1 MPLAARAFTG
11 RISTRHITLDQRTTQ
26 DVGHWWKLFGQ
37 TLPALAQGQFGAA
50 DSVRYLPSL
59 KCTFTPKSTACC
71 ICESPEVRISPT
83 SLIQKEI
90 NLLCEVPEQFW
101 RIACKNS

>member
-1 MPLAARAFTG
+1 IPDRAMPLAASAFTG

-26 DVGHWWKLFGQ
+26 DVGHWWKVFGQ
-37 TLPALAQGQFGAA
+37 TLPALAQGQFGQPTQSATCLHLSA
-50 DSVRYLPSL
+50 RLHQKP
-59 KCTFTPKSTACC
+59 TACC

-90 NLLCEVPEQFW
+90 NLLCEVPGQKQL
-101 RIACKNS
+101 R